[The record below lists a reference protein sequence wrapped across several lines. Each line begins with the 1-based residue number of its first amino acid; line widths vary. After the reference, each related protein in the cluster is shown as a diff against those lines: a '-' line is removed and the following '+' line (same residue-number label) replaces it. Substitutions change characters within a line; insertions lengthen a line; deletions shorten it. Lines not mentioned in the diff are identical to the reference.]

1 MKQHLKGNIYIDYK
15 AGFVTTYQL
24 LVRDEDSS
32 KAGDEYFST
41 ALTYLTPEAAARGI
55 KKHYGA
61 DALVDDV
68 TQAYEAA
75 KREYLIESAKAGKV
89 KSAAMKAKAT
99 GQIN

>member
-24 LVRDEDSS
+24 LVKGKDSDNP
-32 KAGDEYFST
+32 GEEYFST
-41 ALTYLTPEAAARGI
+41 ALTYLTPEAAVSGI
-55 KKHYGA
+55 KKNYGA

-89 KSAAMKAKAT
+89 KSAAMKARAT

>member
-32 KAGDEYFST
+32 RTGEEYFST
-41 ALTYLTPEAAARGI
+41 ALTYLTPEAAVRGI

-61 DALVDDV
+61 DALPAEVAE
-68 TQAYEAA
+68 AYEAA
-75 KREYLIESAKAGKV
+75 KREYLIESAKAGKI
-89 KSAAMKAKAT
+89 KSAAMKAK
-99 GQIN
+99 Q